1 MVLFIKKFNK
11 YISKIRAFKGDKKEK
26 TMSKRVRYNYG
37 KMDISLCNVRMIEEM
52 KIMTRTRRKMSYK
65 KNKKFTKKKSYR
77 QAHVG
82 QKWNSSDES
91 SESESNDLATIAIKG
106 KSSSSKSLFPKLSKH
121 TSHGKAKQE
130 GKIQYSFLSYE

>member
-11 YISKIRAFKGDKKEK
+11 YISKRRAFKGDKKEK

-65 KNKKFTKKKSYR
+65 K
-77 QAHVG
+77 
-82 QKWNSSDES
+82 
-91 SESESNDLATIAIKG
+91 
-106 KSSSSKSLFPKLSKH
+106 
-121 TSHGKAKQE
+121 KQE
-130 GKIQYSFLSYE
+130 IHKEKVL